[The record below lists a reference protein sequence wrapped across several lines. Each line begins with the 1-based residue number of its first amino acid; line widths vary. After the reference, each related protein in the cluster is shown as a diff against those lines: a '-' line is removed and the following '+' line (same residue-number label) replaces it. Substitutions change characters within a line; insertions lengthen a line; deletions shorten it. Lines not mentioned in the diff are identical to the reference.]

1 MDKKAERK
9 SFLTTRMLV
18 EGAMMIA
25 IATVLSFIKFKSP
38 LWING
43 GSVTA
48 ASMLPLIVFAYRWG
62 GVSGIFVG
70 AVYGLLQFAIEPYAA
85 HPLSVFLDYPLAFGL
100 LGLAGFFMKNKSGLI
115 SIVIGITV
123 GMAGRFIAHFLSG
136 FIFFAEYAPEDMNA
150 VWYSFVYNG
159 SYMLP
164 ELFLTII
171 AFILVRKTIDALK

>member
-1 MDKKAERK
+1 MDKKVERK
-9 SFLTTRMLV
+9 SLFTTRMLV

-25 IATVLSFIKFKSP
+25 IATVLSLLKFKSP

-62 GVSGIFVG
+62 GVHGVFVG

-85 HPLSVFLDYPLAFGL
+85 HPMSVFLDYPLAFGF
-100 LGLAGFFMKNKSGLI
+100 LGLAGFFMKSKSTTLSVLFGI
-115 SIVIGITV
+115 SI
-123 GMAGRFIAHFLSG
+123 GMVGRFIAHFLSG

-150 VWYSFVYNG
+150 IWYSFVYNG

-164 ELFLTII
+164 ELILTAI
-171 AFILVRKTIDALK
+171 AFLLVRKTIDALK

>member
-115 SIVIGITV
+115 SIVLGITV
-123 GMAGRFIAHFLSG
+123 GMAEIGRASCR
-136 FIFFAEYAPEDMNA
+136 ER
-150 VWYSFVYNG
+150 V
-159 SYMLP
+159 
-164 ELFLTII
+164 
-171 AFILVRKTIDALK
+171 

>member
-1 MDKKAERK
+1 MDKKVERK
-9 SFLTTRMLV
+9 SLFTTRMLV

-25 IATVLSFIKFKSP
+25 IATVLSLLKFKSP

-62 GVSGIFVG
+62 GVHGVFVG

-85 HPLSVFLDYPLAFGL
+85 HPMSVFLDYPLAFGL
-100 LGLAGFFMKNKSGLI
+100 LGVAGFLMKNKSGTF
-115 SIVIGITV
+115 SVVIAVTV
-123 GMAGRFIAHFLSG
+123 GMVGRFIAHFLSG

-150 VWYSFVYNG
+150 IWYSFVYNG

-164 ELFLTII
+164 ELILTALAFL
-171 AFILVRKTIDALK
+171 LVRKTIDALK